1 MDSMADMMRKLGWIA
16 WCLTVVG
23 WFLSPIISLLVNKI
37 FVYLVFNTSKKLKE
51 LENETIPKLKQTLGV
66 VEEQTM
72 LRAAEDKGSQSN
84 LKILD
89 SMKKDLMSALYEA
102 EDILD
107 LLDYRRIEK
116 DLHLGD
122 DDSRWVENQLGAAC
136 AWIARCKGSSFGRW
150 IHVTLAA
157 VMKRAQSMT
166 QQGQF
171 LIQGWRHSRQNF
183 DLFCMC
189 RDIKI
194 AGAAVLQCAQS
205 WYQQL
210 EQLFRC
216 IILRRSG
223 ALLPVSRLAPQP
235 PCLESRGSVFVP
247 VEPTRRPAEEMVDD
261 EEIVEETQVVEGEA
275 AEGIQDGEDGAM
287 SEKIEEES
295 SEGGEVGETS
305 FEEEIEE
312 DDVERKEGEPT
323 SLSIF
328 QYCAR
333 PMLTLFAKLC
343 FYRDWPYGIVGIK
356 SKKEDGSA
364 AELVPITERI
374 SLRNRIKHIEDIL
387 TALKKSDMLNDTNS
401 SSGTTTDA
409 DNESSSFTVKN
420 TAKESRSNLKE
431 IDKLYINIDKIV
443 FGRDKDRADIIRM
456 LREGPDTYAAS
467 SSTSKPYSVIGI
479 YGITGSGKSTLAQY
493 VCDHEKYAGHFNLI
507 MFVLVGKTFSMDLIF
522 RDMLE
527 QITQSR
533 PSKDNDLESLKAEL
547 KKELKDKCFLLVLDD
562 VWVNGDNM
570 KERRILLDVLLV
582 GQSGSRIL
590 VTAQKT
596 DAAAALG
603 AQEKMQIPIPD
614 LEEEQYLSMF
624 MHYALEDSQVTG
636 NDYERYKAVGRKI
649 TKKLRRS
656 PIAAIT
662 VAARLKSESRIDFWE
677 RTSNLDVLDETMG
690 ALWWSY
696 QQLGVDIRRCFTY
709 CSIFPKAYTLRR
721 DEIVDLWIAQGFVNT
736 RRNGT
741 EELEDIGYSYFDELQ
756 TFSFLQVRRRT
767 ILGEAVDFTIHD
779 LLHELAER
787 VSGSEF
793 YRIVSNGS
801 PKEIPRGVHH
811 LFIETNNGSEIVEK
825 ILDMGNLRTLIIQEP
840 RGTMRKY
847 HDLVKVTDRLFMSL
861 RKLRVLIVKLRHCRN
876 ELSVPVS
883 IYQMKHLRYLR
894 VAFIVGHLILP
905 STFSKLYHI
914 QTIDIPCFRASCP
927 ENMANLIYL
936 RHISASLSFP
946 NIGRLTSL
954 QTMGSF
960 SVKEAQGYEL
970 KQLMHL
976 NKLRGNLSIWGLEVV
991 GSKEEALEAYLCNK
1005 ERLRELKLTFGWGNR
1020 VGPDMEAEVLEG
1032 LCPPK
1037 DLQELTILRYNGS
1050 RYPSWVLS
1058 GHHPDAPKHLHKLE
1072 LYECS
1077 QLAAIPED
1085 SELFIGLRKLCIYC
1099 CDWDRL
1105 PENMACLVSL
1115 QSLWIWDCDK
1125 IELLP
1130 TLPHQALKTIHIQGC
1145 PVLSRTCK
1153 EEGHP
1158 NWDMIQHISEQY
1170 ICL

>member
-1 MDSMADMMRKLGWIA
+1 MHFI
-16 WCLTVVG
+16 
-23 WFLSPIISLLVNKI
+23 LLVNKI

-66 VEEQTM
+66 VEEQTV

-89 SMKKDLMSALYEA
+89 SMKKDLKSALYEA

-136 AWIARCKGSSFGRW
+136 AWIASCKGSSFGRW

-166 QQGQF
+166 RQGQF

-183 DLFCMC
+183 DLFCLC

-210 EQLFRC
+210 GQLFRC

-305 FEEEIEE
+305 SEEEIEE
-312 DDVERKEGEPT
+312 DDVEIKEGEPT
-323 SLSIF
+323 SLSNF

-409 DNESSSFTVKN
+409 DNERSSFTVKN
-420 TAKESRSNLKE
+420 TAKESSCKQKE
-431 IDKLYINIDKIV
+431 IDKLYINIEQKV
-443 FGRDKDRADIIRM
+443 FGREEDRAHISRM

-493 VCDHEKYAGHFNLI
+493 VCDHEKNAGHFNLI
-507 MFVLVGKTFSMDLIF
+507 MFVLVGNEFSMDLIF

-562 VWVNGDNM
+562 VWVNSDNM
-570 KERRILLDVLLV
+570 KKRRILLDVLLV

-624 MHYALEDSQVTG
+624 MHYALEDSQVTR
-636 NDYERYKAVGRKI
+636 NDYERYKAIGRKI

-709 CSIFPKAYTLRR
+709 CSIFPKAYILRR

-736 RRNGT
+736 RSNGT
-741 EELEDIGYSYFDELQ
+741 EELEDIGQSYFDELQ

-767 ILGEAVDFTIHD
+767 ILGEEKVGFTIHD

-840 RGTMRKY
+840 WVTMGIY
-847 HDLVKVTDRLFMSL
+847 DLVKVTDRLFMSL
-861 RKLRVLIVKLRHCRN
+861 RKLRVLIVMLRHCRN

-894 VAFIVGHLILP
+894 VAFRVRHLILP

-914 QTIDIPCFRASCP
+914 QTIDIRCSRASCP

-936 RHISASLSFP
+936 RHISAWLSFP

-954 QTMGSF
+954 QTKEEF
-960 SVKEAQGYEL
+960 RVKEAQGYEL

-976 NKLRGNLSIWGLEVV
+976 NKLRGSLLIRGLEVV
-991 GSKEEALEAYLCNK
+991 GSKEEALEAHLCNK
-1005 ERLRELKLTFGWGNR
+1005 ERLRELQLNFGGGNR
-1020 VGPDMEAEVLEG
+1020 VGPDMEVDVFEG
-1032 LCPPK
+1032 LSPPK
-1037 DLQELTILRYNGS
+1037 DLRELIILFYNGS
-1050 RYPSWVLS
+1050 RYPSWLLS

-1072 LYECS
+1072 LYNCS
-1077 QLAAIPED
+1077 QLAAIPEG
-1085 SELFIGLRKLCIYC
+1085 SELFIGLRELRIGF
-1099 CDWDRL
+1099 CDWDWL
-1105 PENMACLVSL
+1105 PENMECLVSL
-1115 QSLWIWDCDK
+1115 QSLWIWNCDK

-1130 TLPHQALKTIHIQGC
+1130 TLPQQVLKTIDIQRC
-1145 PVLSRTCK
+1145 HVLSRTCK

-1158 NWDMIQHISEQY
+1158 NWDMIQHIPEQR
-1170 ICL
+1170 IG

>member
-1 MDSMADMMRKLGWIA
+1 MDSMADLMRKLGWIA

-37 FVYLVFNTSKKLKE
+37 FADLVFNTSKKLKE

-66 VEEQTM
+66 VEEQSV

-89 SMKKDLMSALYEA
+89 SMKKDLKSALYEA
-102 EDILD
+102 KDILD

-116 DLHLGD
+116 DLHLAD

-166 QQGQF
+166 RQGQF

-183 DLFCMC
+183 EL
-189 RDIKI
+189 KI

-210 EQLFRC
+210 GQLFRC
-216 IILRRSG
+216 IIPRRSG

-261 EEIVEETQVVEGEA
+261 EEIVEEAQVVEGEA

-295 SEGGEVGETS
+295 SEGGEVGE
-305 FEEEIEE
+305 
-312 DDVERKEGEPT
+312 PT

-333 PMLTLFAKLC
+333 PMLTLFAKAC

-409 DNESSSFTVKN
+409 DNERSSFTVKN
-420 TAKESRSNLKE
+420 TAKESSSNKKK
-431 IDKLYINIDKIV
+431 IDKLYMNIDKIV
-443 FGRDKDRADIIRM
+443 FGRDMDRAHICRM
-456 LREGPDTYAAS
+456 LREGQHTYAAS

-507 MFVLVGKTFSMDLIF
+507 MFVLVGKTFSVGNIF

-527 QITQSR
+527 QITQSQ

-570 KERRILLDVLLV
+570 KERRILRDVLLV

-590 VTAQKT
+590 VTTQKT

-636 NDYERYKAVGRKI
+636 NDYERYKAIGREI
-649 TKKLRRS
+649 TKKLHRS

-709 CSIFPKAYTLRR
+709 CSIFPKACIVQR
-721 DEIVDLWIAQGFVNT
+721 DDIVYMWIAQGFVNT
-736 RRNGT
+736 RSNGT
-741 EELEDIGYSYFDELQ
+741 EELEDIGQRYFDELQ
-756 TFSFLQVRRRT
+756 AFSFLQVRRRT
-767 ILGEAVDFTIHD
+767 ILVLGEEAVGFTIHD

-811 LFIETNNGSEIVEK
+811 LFIETNIGSEIVDK
-825 ILDMGNLRTLIIQEP
+825 ILDMGNLRTLIIQEDWV
-840 RGTMRKY
+840 TMRKY

-861 RKLRVLIVKLRHCRN
+861 RKLRVLIVQLRHCRN

-883 IYQMKHLRYLR
+883 IYQMKHLRFLR
-894 VAFIVGHLILP
+894 LASFVDHLILP

-914 QTIDIPCFRASCP
+914 QTIDIPCMRASYP

-936 RHISASLSFP
+936 RYISASVSFP

-954 QTMGSF
+954 QTIEMF
-960 SVKEAQGYEL
+960 RVKEAQGYEL

-976 NKLRGNLSIWGLEVV
+976 NKLRGSLTIWGLEVV
-991 GSKEEALEAYLCNK
+991 GSKEEALEAHLCK
-1005 ERLRELKLTFGWGNR
+1005 KKRLRELELWFGLDKSF
-1020 VGPDMEAEVLEG
+1020 GPDVEAEVLEG

-1037 DLQELTILRYNGS
+1037 DLQELKIWDYNGS

-1072 LYECS
+1072 LWNCS

-1085 SELFIGLRKLCIYC
+1085 SELFIGLRVLRIYF
-1099 CDWDRL
+1099 CDWNRL
-1105 PENMACLVSL
+1105 PENMECLVSL
-1115 QSLWIWDCDK
+1115 QSLWILNCDK

-1130 TLPHQALKTIHIQGC
+1130 TLPHQALKTIGIQGC

-1153 EEGHP
+1153 EVGHP
-1158 NWDMIQHISEQY
+1158 NWNKIKHIPERNLDGLEEFRTNLDVLKK
-1170 ICL
+1170 CCRNL